1 MTTGAGGRYNR
12 PMNRQATQ
20 FVIAIMGMLFLG
32 AGTLAAV
39 IGQVFY
45 DGPTDLTFALVTA
58 LTGVTGA
65 SSAYLFRLN
74 GAGNP

>member
-1 MTTGAGGRYNR
+1 
-12 PMNRQATQ
+12 MNRQATQ
-20 FVIAIMGMLFLG
+20 FVIAIMGMFFLG
-32 AGTLAAV
+32 AATFAAV

-65 SSAYLFRLN
+65 SAAYLFRLN
-74 GAGNP
+74 GTSGGS